1 MNLNLETIGYQIQ
14 SLRKS
19 KGYTQN
25 QLGDMVGVSFQAVS
39 KWERGETLPDIATF
53 ATLAEVLDTTVDNL
67 LHGGKK
73 VTEYKGRKTM
83 DDIKKGINCLI
94 DMGNLL
100 GRENLL
106 YRCAID
112 GIDEKMN
119 MEIEDYLRQPYTY
132 EAMVAEAAMQCIL
145 SGYYIDTKDIEKAF
159 ISEHWKTYVSDF
171 ANKNQN

>member
-1 MNLNLETIGYQIQ
+1 MELNLTAIGFQIQ

-53 ATLAEVLDTTVDNL
+53 AILAEVLETTIDHL

-73 VTEYKGRKTM
+73 ITEYKGRKTM

-100 GRENLL
+100 GRDNFL

-119 MEIEDYLRQPYTY
+119 MEIEDYLSQPYTY
-132 EAMVAEAAMQCIL
+132 EAMVAEAAMQCMI
-145 SGYYIDTKDIEKAF
+145 SGYYIDSKDIEKAF
-159 ISEHWKTYVSDF
+159 ISEHWKEVVTNF
-171 ANKNQN
+171 ANKNQK

>member
-1 MNLNLETIGYQIQ
+1 MELDLSTIGYQIQ

-39 KWERGETLPDIATF
+39 KWERGEALPDIATF
-53 ATLAEVLDTTVDNL
+53 ASLAEVLDTTIDNL

-73 VTEYKGRKTM
+73 VTDYKGRKTM

-112 GIDEKMN
+112 GIDQKMN
-119 MEIEDYLRQPYTY
+119 MEIETYLSQPYTY

-145 SGYYIDTKDIEKAF
+145 SGYYLDIKDIEKGF
-159 ISEHWKTYVSDF
+159 ISEHWKKVVSDF
-171 ANKNQN
+171 ANKNQK

>member
-1 MNLNLETIGYQIQ
+1 MNLNLETIGFQIQ

-39 KWERGETLPDIATF
+39 KWERGEALPDIATF
-53 ATLAEVLDTTVDNL
+53 AILAEVLDTTIDNL

-73 VTEYKGRKTM
+73 VTDYKGRKTM
-83 DDIKKGINCLI
+83 EDIKKGINCLL

-119 MEIEDYLRQPYTY
+119 MDIEDYLSQPYTY
-132 EAMVAEAAMQCIL
+132 EAMVAEAAIQCMM
-145 SGYYIDTKDIEKAF
+145 SGYYIDIKDIEKAF
-159 ISEHWKTYVSDF
+159 ISEHWKQVVSDF
-171 ANKNQN
+171 ANKNQK

>member
-1 MNLNLETIGYQIQ
+1 MTLDLPTIGFQIQ
-14 SLRKS
+14 SLRKA

-53 ATLAEVLDTTVDNL
+53 VILAEVLDTTIDML

-73 VTEYKGRKTM
+73 VTDYKGRKTI

-119 MEIEDYLRQPYTY
+119 MEIEDYLSQPYTY
-132 EAMVAEAAMQCIL
+132 EAMVAEAAIQCMM
-145 SGYYIDTKDIEKAF
+145 SGYYIDNKDIEKGF
-159 ISEHWKTYVSDF
+159 ISEHWKQVVTDF
-171 ANKNQN
+171 AQKNQQ

>member
-1 MNLNLETIGYQIQ
+1 MELNLSTIGYQIQ

-39 KWERGETLPDIATF
+39 KLERGENLPELTTF
-53 ATLAEVLDTTVDNL
+53 ASVAEVLDTTIDNL
-67 LHGGKK
+67 LRGGKK

-119 MEIEDYLRQPYTY
+119 MEIEDYLKQPFTY

-145 SGYYIDTKDIEKAF
+145 SGYYIDVKDIEKGF
-159 ISEHWKTYVSDF
+159 ISEHWKRTVTDF
-171 ANKNQN
+171 ALKNQK

>member
-1 MNLNLETIGYQIQ
+1 MTLDLSTIGYQIQ

-39 KWERGETLPDIATF
+39 KRERGETLPDIATF
-53 ATLAEVLDTTVDNL
+53 VTLAEVLDTTIDYL

-83 DDIKKGINCLI
+83 DDIKKGINCLT

-100 GRENLL
+100 GR
-106 YRCAID
+106 
-112 GIDEKMN
+112 
-119 MEIEDYLRQPYTY
+119 
-132 EAMVAEAAMQCIL
+132 
-145 SGYYIDTKDIEKAF
+145 DIF
-159 ISEHWKTYVSDF
+159 R
-171 ANKNQN
+171 

>member
-1 MNLNLETIGYQIQ
+1 MELNLTTIGYQIQ

-25 QLGDMVGVSFQAVS
+25 QLGDLVGVSFQAVS
-39 KWERGETLPDIATF
+39 KWERGEALPDVATF
-53 ATLAEVLDTTVDNL
+53 AILAEVLDTTIDNL

-73 VTEYKGRKTM
+73 VTDYKGRKTM
-83 DDIKKGINCLI
+83 DDIKKGINCLL

-119 MEIEDYLRQPYTY
+119 MEIEDYLSQPYTY
-132 EAMVAEAAMQCIL
+132 EAMVAEAAIQCMM
-145 SGYYIDTKDIEKAF
+145 SGYFIDSKDIEKAF
-159 ISEHWKTYVSDF
+159 ISEHWKQVVSDY
-171 ANKNQN
+171 AAKKQQ

>member
-1 MNLNLETIGYQIQ
+1 MTLDLSTIGYQIQ

-25 QLGDMVGVSFQAVS
+25 QLGDLVGVSFQAVS

-53 ATLAEVLDTTVDNL
+53 VTLAEVLDTTIDYL

-83 DDIKKGINCLI
+83 DDIKKGINCLT

-112 GIDEKMN
+112 GINEKLN
-119 MEIEDYLRQPYTY
+119 MEVENYLIQPYTY
-132 EAMVAEAAMQCIL
+132 EAILAEATIQCIL
-145 SGYYIDTKDIEKAF
+145 SGYYIDSKDIEKGF
-159 ISEHWKTYVSDF
+159 ISEHWKKVVMDF
-171 ANKNQN
+171 SAKKQN

>member
-1 MNLNLETIGYQIQ
+1 MTLDLPTIGFQIQ
-14 SLRKS
+14 SLRKA

-53 ATLAEVLDTTVDNL
+53 VILAEVLDATIDML

-73 VTEYKGRKTM
+73 VTDYKGRKTI

-119 MEIEDYLRQPYTY
+119 MEIEDYLSQPYTY
-132 EAMVAEAAMQCIL
+132 EAMVAEAAIQCMM
-145 SGYYIDTKDIEKAF
+145 SGYYIDNKDIEKGF
-159 ISEHWKTYVSDF
+159 ISEHWKQVVTDF
-171 ANKNQN
+171 AQKNQQ

>member
-1 MNLNLETIGYQIQ
+1 MELNLSTIGYQIQ

-53 ATLAEVLDTTVDNL
+53 AILAEVLDTTIDNL

-83 DDIKKGINCLI
+83 DDIKKGINCLL

-119 MEIEDYLRQPYTY
+119 MEIEDYLSQPYTY
-132 EAMVAEAAMQCIL
+132 EAMVAEAAIQCMM

-159 ISEHWKTYVSDF
+159 ISEHWKQVVSDY
-171 ANKNQN
+171 ANKNQK

>member
-1 MNLNLETIGYQIQ
+1 MDLNLETIGYQIQ
-14 SLRKS
+14 SLRKA

-53 ATLAEVLDTTVDNL
+53 VSLAEVLDTTIDNL

-73 VTEYKGRKTM
+73 VTDYKGRKTM

-106 YRCAID
+106 YRSAIA

-119 MEIEDYLRQPYTY
+119 MEIEDYLSQPYTY
-132 EAMVAEAAMQCIL
+132 EAMVAEAAIQCIM
-145 SGYYIDTKDIEKAF
+145 SGYYIDVKDIEKAF
-159 ISEHWKTYVSDF
+159 ISEHWKDIVTDY
-171 ANKNQN
+171 ANKNQK